1 MEKKWGKYML
11 RFVISDYDDTLYIDE
26 GTIRGN
32 IERIKA
38 FQTKGNLFAIAT
50 SRSFSSINEEIKKY
64 NLPYDYLL
72 TNMGAG
78 IFDVNNNILYENYMN
93 NKERQKI
100 EEILKNYSSLE
111 ITRFGI
117 IEEQPKGSEKIVGYK
132 IKGNIADLK
141 TLEEI
146 LKNNLNEVEIKL
158 KKAENKMF
166 LNDKNNAKEKGINEL
181 IQIQPELKRF
191 EIVTVGDDDVDFGML
206 KKYDGYRM
214 IKSSEL
220 LMKNITKIISSVG
233 ELMS

>member
-1 MEKKWGKYML
+1 ML
-11 RFVISDYDDTLYIDE
+11 KFIISDYDDTLYIDE
-26 GTIRGN
+26 GTIREN
-32 IERIKA
+32 IKKIKA
-38 FQTKGNLFAIAT
+38 FQSKGNLFAIAT

-64 NLPYDYLL
+64 NLLYNYLL

-78 IFDVNNNILYENYMN
+78 IFDVNNNIIYESYMN

-100 EEILKNYSSLE
+100 EEILKSYSSLE

-117 IEEQPKGSEKIVGYK
+117 IEEQPKDSEKIVGYK

-158 KKAENKMF
+158 KITENKMF
-166 LNDKNNAKEKGINEL
+166 LNDINNTKEKGINRL
-181 IQIQPELKRF
+181 IKLQPELNKF
-191 EIVTVGDDDVDFGML
+191 EIITAGDDDVDFGML
-206 KKYDGYRM
+206 KKYNGYRM

>member
-1 MEKKWGKYML
+1 
-11 RFVISDYDDTLYIDE
+11 
-26 GTIRGN
+26 
-32 IERIKA
+32 
-38 FQTKGNLFAIAT
+38 
-50 SRSFSSINEEIKKY
+50 
-64 NLPYDYLL
+64 
-72 TNMGAG
+72 
-78 IFDVNNNILYENYMN
+78 MN

-100 EEILKNYSSLE
+100 EEILKSYSSLE

-117 IEEQPKGSEKIVGYK
+117 IEEQPKDSEKIVGYK

-158 KKAENKMF
+158 KITENKMF
-166 LNDKNNAKEKGINEL
+166 LNDINNTKEKGINRL
-181 IQIQPELKRF
+181 IKLQPELNKF
-191 EIVTVGDDDVDFGML
+191 EIITAGDDDVDFGML
-206 KKYDGYRM
+206 KEYNGYRM